1 QFCPSEARIY
11 GNRRMIMAIR
21 RIRYIGDDILKK
33 KCKPVTKMTDAT
45 KELIG
50 DLFDTMYEARGVG
63 LAAPQVGILRRIC
76 VVDVMDD
83 DPIVLINPEVVES
96 SGEQTDD
103 EGCLSVPGKVTE
115 VTRPEYVKV
124 SSLDMDMNPVT
135 YEGEGLRARAML
147 HEMDHLDGIL
157 YGERANEPYRDL
169 EEEEE
174 WE

>member
-1 QFCPSEARIY
+1 
-11 GNRRMIMAIR
+11 MAIR
-21 RIRYIGDDILKK
+21 RIRFIGDDILKK
-33 KCKPVTKMTDAT
+33 KCKPVTKMTPAT
-45 KELIG
+45 KELIE
-50 DLFDTMYEARGVG
+50 DLFDTMYEAKGVG

-83 DPIVLINPEVVES
+83 DPIVLINPEVLET

-103 EGCLSVPGKVTE
+103 EGCLSVPGKVAE
-115 VTRPEYVKV
+115 VTRPNYVKV
-124 SSLDMDMNPVT
+124 SSLDMDMNPGI

-157 YGERANEPYRDL
+157 YGERASEPYRDL

-174 WE
+174 WEE

>member
-1 QFCPSEARIY
+1 
-11 GNRRMIMAIR
+11 MAIR
-21 RIRYIGDDILKK
+21 KIRYIGDDILKK
-33 KCKPVTKMTDAT
+33 KCKPVAKMTPAT
-45 KELIG
+45 KELIE
-50 DLFDTMYEARGVG
+50 DMFDTMYEARGVG

-83 DPIVLINPEVVES
+83 EPIVLINPEVQES

-103 EGCLSVPGKVTE
+103 EGCLSVPGKVAE
-115 VTRPEYVKV
+115 VTRPDYVKV
-124 SSLDMDMNPVT
+124 SSMDMDMNPVI
-135 YEGEGLRARAML
+135 YEGEGLKARAIL

-174 WE
+174 WEEE

>member
-1 QFCPSEARIY
+1 
-11 GNRRMIMAIR
+11 MAIR
-21 RIRYIGDDILKK
+21 RIRFIGDDILKK
-33 KCKPVTKMTDAT
+33 KCKPVTKMTPAT
-45 KELIG
+45 KELIE
-50 DLFDTMYEARGVG
+50 DLFDTMYEAKGVG

-83 DPIVLINPEVVES
+83 DPIVLINPEVLET

-103 EGCLSVPGKVTE
+103 EGCLSVAGKVAE
-115 VTRPEYVKV
+115 VTRPNYVKV
-124 SSLDMDMNPVT
+124 SSLDMDMNPVI

-157 YGERANEPYRDL
+157 YGERASEPYRDL

-174 WE
+174 WEE

>member
-1 QFCPSEARIY
+1 
-11 GNRRMIMAIR
+11 MAIR

-103 EGCLSVPGKVTE
+103 EGCLSVPGKVAE

-135 YEGEGLRARAML
+135 YEGEGLRARAIL

-174 WE
+174 WEEE